1 MAFESIPKMLHW
13 RIALTPDAPAFEYRA
28 DDQWHPITWAQSGQ
42 RVRHVA
48 CGLHAL
54 GLEKGDRCAIL
65 SNTSME
71 WVLADLGIL
80 CAGGAVSTIY
90 PSNTPAECRYI
101 VTDSGARFCF
111 AEDADQVEKLRQ
123 EQENTP
129 TLEKVFVFEG
139 GESDDEWVLPFSDL
153 VDRGKRW
160 DAENPGAYEEHAN
173 AIGSDDLATLIYTSG
188 TTGQPKGVMLVH
200 DCWCV
205 TVEGVSEVMQD
216 VVEEGDKQYLFLPL
230 SHSYGK
236 VLEFIAIRLGV
247 PTAVHGDVTYIV
259 QGLAEVRPSFMGA
272 VPRVFEK
279 VYNKIVSGAREKG
292 PRAYAMFQWA
302 VGCGREVSILRQ
314 QGAEPGLFLRLKYW
328 LARKL
333 VFDKIKAAFGGR
345 IRIFNAGG
353 APLAKEIA
361 EFFHAADLLIVEGY
375 GLTETSA
382 ASFGNRVD
390 QYKFGT
396 VGLPNPGVEVKVSD
410 DGEVLL
416 RGRGVMRGYYNMPE
430 ATTEALEPDGWFHTG
445 DLGSLDEDGFL
456 TITGRK
462 KELIVTAGG
471 KNIAP
476 AKTENLIKSRCPY
489 VSQVVVH
496 GDRRNFCVALVTV
509 DEEAIGQW
517 AAENKIP
524 NEGYAD
530 LSSKREVR
538 DLVWGY
544 VEDVNTELPSFE
556 TIKYIHLLDHDLSIE
571 SGELTPTLK
580 VKRNEVEERY
590 KEVLDGFYKGT
601 VESMAGESHPA

>member
-1 MAFESIPKMLHW
+1 
-13 RIALTPDAPAFEYRA
+13 
-28 DDQWHPITWAQSGQ
+28 
-42 RVRHVA
+42 
-48 CGLHAL
+48 
-54 GLEKGDRCAIL
+54 
-65 SNTSME
+65 
-71 WVLADLGIL
+71 
-80 CAGGAVSTIY
+80 
-90 PSNTPAECRYI
+90 
-101 VTDSGARFCF
+101 
-111 AEDADQVEKLRQ
+111 
-123 EQENTP
+123 
-129 TLEKVFVFEG
+129 
-139 GESDDEWVLPFSDL
+139 
-153 VDRGKRW
+153 
-160 DAENPGAYEEHAN
+160 
-173 AIGSDDLATLIYTSG
+173 
-188 TTGQPKGVMLVH
+188 
-200 DCWCV
+200 
-205 TVEGVSEVMQD
+205 
-216 VVEEGDKQYLFLPL
+216 
-230 SHSYGK
+230 
-236 VLEFIAIRLGV
+236 
-247 PTAVHGDVTYIV
+247 
-259 QGLAEVRPSFMGA
+259 
-272 VPRVFEK
+272 
-279 VYNKIVSGAREKG
+279 
-292 PRAYAMFQWA
+292 
-302 VGCGREVSILRQ
+302 
-314 QGAEPGLFLRLKYW
+314 
-328 LARKL
+328 
-333 VFDKIKAAFGGR
+333 
-345 IRIFNAGG
+345 
-353 APLAKEIA
+353 
-361 EFFHAADLLIVEGY
+361 
-375 GLTETSA
+375 
-382 ASFGNRVD
+382 VD

-396 VGLPNPGVEVKVSD
+396 VGLPNPGVEMKVSD

-544 VEDVNTELPSFE
+544 VEDVNAELPSFE

-601 VESMAGESHPA
+601 VESMAGESRPA